1 MENVKIALR
10 VTSEGH
16 ETFRF
21 VGEGIKTDSQI
32 GFVDAQGDHYE
43 FQLDNAE
50 VRMRKSGVS
59 PLILTFAEGRT
70 TEGELRTDGM
80 GVKLSVT
87 TIKLIIRRFG
97 FEAEYRLIDDL
108 TDTMT
113 HRMVLKWDG
122 RTRDND

>member
-10 VTSEGH
+10 VTSEGR

-21 VGEGIKTDSQI
+21 AGDGFKTNNQI
-32 GFVDAQGDHYE
+32 GFVDTQGDQYE

-70 TEGELRTDGM
+70 TEGELRTDGIC
-80 GVKLSVT
+80 VKLSVT
-87 TIKLIIRRFG
+87 TDKLIIGLYG
-97 FEAEYRLIDDL
+97 FQAEYRLIDDL

-113 HRMVLKWDG
+113 HRVVLKWDG
-122 RTRDND
+122 RTREND